1 MITIHMYEEYSNT
14 SYYSA
19 PELCEYHSVIYIYM
33 NISELSLGKAL
44 ARFQNRYKCVVFHT
58 VLPVVLP
65 GDRCPVDTARSMQ
78 LNSSIGVVIVVV
90 NVEGSCNSRSASFSD
105 VRVL

>member
-19 PELCEYHSVIYIYM
+19 PELCEYHSYHIYIYM
-33 NISELSLGKAL
+33 NISELPLRKAL
-44 ARFQNRYKCVVFHT
+44 VRFQKRYKCVVFHT

-65 GDRCPVDTARSMQ
+65 P
-78 LNSSIGVVIVVV
+78 N
-90 NVEGSCNSRSASFSD
+90 
-105 VRVL
+105 